1 MWDEKYICTNDYYT
15 SDGTYTIQVKL
26 WLTEDKLKEWNG
38 HLKERIPKVQAIPHR
53 TWGYKK
59 YECANND
66 LEVFKK
72 RNKRIDIYCGGDYYS
87 VFYEKTIKSGYIEY
101 NQHKVDFSKALAN
114 IDTKKNGY
122 WGLKLEIW

>member
-1 MWDEKYICTNDYYT
+1 M
-15 SDGTYTIQVKL
+15 
-26 WLTEDKLKEWNG
+26 NG
-38 HLKERIPKVQAIPHR
+38 QAFKMNVDQFKQALINM
-53 TWGYKK
+53 GYKE

-101 NQHKVDFSKALAN
+101 NQHKVDFKKALAN
-114 IDTKKNGY
+114 IKKFERKIGR
-122 WGLKLEIW
+122 